1 MKDKKTSLTKQ
12 EKDRIKDSHSTETFS
27 DEEWAVVQG
36 MSHSEFRKPTEL
48 SAFFDAVD
56 EKLMNSKVVKPS

>member
-1 MKDKKTSLTKQ
+1 MNKTSLTKV
-12 EKDRIKDSHSTETFS
+12 EKKRIKDSHPTETFS

-36 MSHSEFRKPTEL
+36 MLQSEFRQPTEL

-56 EKLMNSKVVKPS
+56 EKLKNSKVIKKI

>member
-12 EKDRIKDSHSTETFS
+12 EKDRIKDVQPTETFS

-48 SAFFDAVD
+48 SAFYDAVD
-56 EKLMNSKVVKPS
+56 AKLKNSKVTKQS

>member
-12 EKDRIKDSHSTETFS
+12 EKEKIKDKRPTHTMS
-27 DEEWAVVQG
+27 DEVWAVVQG
-36 MSHSEFRKPTEL
+36 MSHAEFHRPTEL

-56 EKLMNSKVVKPS
+56 EKLKNRR